1 MDYFREGIVAAMR
14 HHISQHLQCTKAA
27 LRLLAAAA
35 YCLFVAAGCASLP
48 DARLY
53 LEGRNAGPVQVEGAR
68 GLLSAQQSAAILEE
82 LKRKAGDIDIL
93 EKHAA
98 LEQAIVGSPLTA
110 GNKVVLLQ
118 DGPATFQAMLAAI
131 GKARDHINLETY
143 IIEDDEVG
151 RQFADLLL
159 KKQAQGVQVNLIYDS
174 VGSIN
179 TPKPFFDRMKEGGI
193 QVLEFNPVNPLT
205 AKKGWQIN
213 NRDHRKLLVIDGQ
226 TAFVG
231 GINFSSVY
239 STGSSPSRSIPSSVK
254 GSGWRDTHLQIEGPV
269 VDEFQKLF
277 LATWAKQRGAPLAA
291 KNYFPALTV
300 KGRDLVELVR
310 AIGSAPDNPHSLIYL
325 TLISAISHAE
335 KQVYLTNAYFVP
347 DPQLLKT
354 LTDAAQRGVDVKL
367 ILPSVSDA
375 GIVFHAG
382 RSHYSELLAAGVKIY
397 ERGGSVLHSKTVLI
411 DGVWSSIGSSN
422 LDWRS
427 FLHNDEVNAVVMGRE
442 FAQQMQAMFAQDLA
456 ASTAIDAEQW
466 EHRPLQFR
474 LREWGARVW
483 EYWL

>member
-1 MDYFREGIVAAMR
+1 MDYFRRGIPAAMR
-14 HHISQHLQCTKAA
+14 HRISQHLQRVKAA
-27 LRLLAAAA
+27 IGLLAAVA

-53 LEGRNAGPVQVEGAR
+53 LDGRNAGPVQVEGAR
-68 GLLSAQQSAAILEE
+68 GLLSAQQSASILEE

-98 LEQAIVGSPLTA
+98 LEQAIVGSPITA
-110 GNKVVLLQ
+110 GNRVVLLQ
-118 DGPATFQAMLAAI
+118 DGPATYQAMLAAI

-159 KKQAQGVQVNLIYDS
+159 QKQAQGVQVNLIYDS
-174 VGSIN
+174 VGSIH
-179 TPKPFFDRMKEGGI
+179 TPKPFFDRLSEAGI

-231 GINFSSVY
+231 GINISSVY
-239 STGSSPSRSIPSSVK
+239 SSGSSPSRSKPSSVK
-254 GSGWRDTHLQIEGPV
+254 GTGWRDTHLQIEGPV

-277 LATWAKQRGAPLAA
+277 MATWAAQRGAPLAA

-300 KGRDLVELVR
+300 KGRDLVR
-310 AIGSAPDNPHSLIYL
+310 AIGSAPDNPRSLIYL
-325 TLISAISHAE
+325 TLVSAISYAE

-354 LTDAAQRGVDVKL
+354 LIDAAQRGVDVKL
-367 ILPSVSDA
+367 ILPSVSDS
-375 GIVFHAG
+375 GLVFHAG

-411 DGVWSSIGSSN
+411 DGVWSSIGSTN

-427 FLHNDEVNAVVMGRE
+427 FLHNDEINAVVLGRE
-442 FAQQMQAMFAQDLA
+442 FAQQMQAIFVLDLA
-456 ASTAIDAEQW
+456 ASTAIDVEQW
-466 EHRPLQFR
+466 EHRPLRFR
-474 LREWGARVW
+474 MREWGARLW